1 MRRMITGCGMP
12 LSAAFLMTMNYVF
25 FRFHGNQKIWQALNK
40 APTAEQASPIDRRFP
55 RRAVIGVGV

>member
-1 MRRMITGCGMP
+1 
-12 LSAAFLMTMNYVF
+12 VF